1 MSIKKHYISKHA
13 NIAKISDK
21 ITIFA
26 HIFKRM
32 EIKFSQEM
40 LAILNYARDEAM
52 RTGSYGIGAD
62 HVVLGVLRHGDNNA
76 CRALSAC
83 GIDAGSL
90 KDAIDTRI
98 FSDQAVPWQDLP
110 RVRPTR
116 AAAALLN
123 GSAYEALK
131 HGQHEIRSSHFLLA
145 LLRSKGNVS
154 VDILQHLGLSYD
166 RLYELMREQH
176 FVLQRQEQEATLPG
190 IEDLLG
196 PLGEQLTRLY
206 GEAPTQL
213 LN

>member
-1 MSIKKHYISKHA
+1 
-13 NIAKISDK
+13 
-21 ITIFA
+21 
-26 HIFKRM
+26 M

-40 LAILNYARDEAM
+40 LTILNYARDEAM

-90 KDAIDTRI
+90 KNAIDTRI

-145 LLRSKGNVS
+145 LLRSEGNVS

-166 RLYELMREQH
+166 RLYELMREH
-176 FVLQRQEQEATLPG
+176 RFVLQRQEQEAVLPG

>member
-1 MSIKKHYISKHA
+1 MSIEKHYISKHA

-21 ITIFA
+21 IAIFV

-40 LAILNYARDEAM
+40 LTILNYARDEAM

-90 KDAIDTRI
+90 KNAIDTRI

-116 AAAALLN
+116 AAAALLS

-145 LLRSKGNVS
+145 LLRSQGNVS

-166 RLYELMREQH
+166 RLYELMREH
-176 FVLQRQEQEATLPG
+176 RFVLQRQEQEIALPG

-206 GEAPTQL
+206 GEASTQL